1 MDGHESDPVKLYL
14 TQMAEIPML
23 SRQEELDA
31 ARRIEKTRHRFRYGV
46 LGNDY
51 VLRAIFQL
59 LKPIRD
65 GEVHPD
71 RIIETSTGRGR
82 NTCEIPI
89 RLKPN
94 LYTLAHLIRRN
105 RRDFAVAA
113 DKTRPMPQRRQAW
126 RRLAFRRAKA
136 ARLVEETPLR
146 GDCLRPILESLKQ
159 VAAQMQR
166 IVEQLAQ
173 LRDGRHAHRRR
184 GELRHELRRLM
195 RATSETPASIKRR
208 VERIAAWDKDYQ
220 AARRY
225 RCSGNLRWV
234 VSIAKRYRNRGI
246 SFLDLI
252 QEGNT
257 GLMRAVDKY
266 EHARGFKFATY
277 ATWWIRQAITRA
289 LTDQSRTIRVPA
301 HMLETMNRI
310 ESVVQDL
317 EQRIGGQPS
326 LEETAEAAGLPV
338 QKIDCGVTM
347 GHQLQS
353 LDQPADEE
361 NEAQLRDLLED
372 HYEEDPLEKM
382 QRDALRDRIDD
393 ALAELDY
400 REREIIRL
408 RYGLSDNQ
416 IHTLK
421 EIGKIFSVTRE
432 RVRQIEMEAMRKLQQ
447 PSRMRKLSGFLER
460 PSFVPLDAAEWNAE
474 PVAALVA
481 G

>member
-31 ARRIEKTRHRFRYGV
+31 ARRIEKTRHRFRRGV
-46 LGNDY
+46 LGNEY

-59 LKPIRD
+59 LKSVRD

-71 RIIETSTGRGR
+71 RIIEVSTTHTRGVG
-82 NTCEIPI
+82 EIPV

-105 RRDFAVAA
+105 RRDFAIVG
-113 DKTRPMPQRRQAW
+113 DKTRPLPQRREAR

-136 ARLVEETPLR
+136 ARLVEETRLR
-146 GDCLRPILESLKQ
+146 GDCLRPILEGLKKVSQ
-159 VAAQMQR
+159 RMQQ
-166 IVEQLAQ
+166 IVEQLAP
-173 LRDGRHAHRRR
+173 LRDDRCPGSHRAR
-184 GELRHELRRLM
+184 LRRELHHLM
-195 RATSETPASIKRR
+195 RVTLETPASLQRR
-208 VERIAAWDKDYQ
+208 IQRIAAWDKEYQ

-225 RCSGNLRWV
+225 LCSGNLRLV

-266 EHARGFKFATY
+266 EYARGFKFATY

-289 LTDQSRTIRVPA
+289 LTDHSRTIRVPA

-317 EQRIGGQPS
+317 EHRIGGQPS
-326 LEETAEAAGLPV
+326 LEETAEAVGLPV
-338 QKIDCGVTM
+338 EKIGCGVTM
-347 GHQLQS
+347 AHQLQS

-361 NEAQLRDLLED
+361 NEAQLKDLLED

-382 QRDALRDRIDD
+382 QRDALRVRIDE

-460 PSFVPLDAAEWNAE
+460 PNFVPLNAAEYDAE
-474 PVAALVA
+474 LATAVA
-481 G
+481 